1 MGAGRHSMDGESRR
15 MTGKRVVILDIPAP
29 CAFIN
34 SNDRTHRM
42 AQAKLTKTWRAA
54 AKQAAAN
61 VAPLTP
67 PVHITAHIW
76 KPRGGR
82 YDPGNLYPTA
92 KALVDGLV
100 DAGIFADDDH
110 KHVIGP
116 DMRHGGIGNPE
127 IILEIT
133 ERKA

>member
-1 MGAGRHSMDGESRR
+1 
-15 MTGKRVVILDIPAP
+15 MTGKRIVTIDIPAP

-34 SNDRTHRM
+34 SNDRRHRM
-42 AQAKLTKTWRAA
+42 AEADLTKAWRAA
-54 AKQAAAN
+54 AAVAAAN
-61 VAPLTP
+61 ITPLSP
-67 PVHITAHIW
+67 PVHITAHIH

-100 DAGIFADDDH
+100 DAGLLTDDDH

-116 DMRHGGIGNPE
+116 DMRHGGKGPAR
-127 IILEIT
+127 IIVQIT
-133 ERKA
+133 ERLP

>member
-1 MGAGRHSMDGESRR
+1 

-61 VAPLTP
+61 TEPLNP
-67 PVHITAHIW
+67 PVHIIAHIY

-82 YDPGNLYPTA
+82 YDPNNLAPTT
-92 KALVDGLV
+92 KACVDGLV
-100 DAGIFADDDH
+100 DAGLLEDDS
-110 KHVIGP
+110 VEYVVGP
-116 DMRHGGIGNPE
+116 DHRHGGVGHAE
-127 IILEIT
+127 ILLEIT
-133 ERKA
+133 ELKGKP